1 MINIQQEGESGQ
13 ERGPGSLSLHL
24 EEMSIID
31 GALKFRYMRV
41 TMGLICAFSIL
52 SRVVC
57 ALNITALHVFLSKYC
72 HKFYFSRDILSYST
86 F

>member
-31 GALKFRYMRV
+31 GALKFRYIRV
-41 TMGLICAFSIL
+41 NAGLICAFLIL
-52 SRVVC
+52 LCVVC
-57 ALNITALHVFLSKYC
+57 ALNSTALYVFLSKYC
-72 HKFYFSRDILSYST
+72 HTLYF
-86 F
+86 FP